1 MLASGGSYARAAAK
15 YTQAI
20 VLLAS
25 LDSNNVVSS
34 SSLFVKRAACLA
46 RYCYHFFPEPYGR

>member
-15 YTQAI
+15 YTHAI
-20 VLLAS
+20 ILLAS

-46 RYCYHFFPEPYGR
+46 RYEHHFVGDPQG

>member
-1 MLASGGSYARAAAK
+1 MLAGAGSYARAAAK
-15 YTQAI
+15 YTHAI

-25 LDSNNVVSS
+25 LDSSNVVSS

-46 RYCYHFFPEPYGR
+46 KYCYHFFRDP